1 MKRHL
6 LTLSLALLTT
16 PALAQSRPFR
26 MTLGGS
32 TAKTRDLFWFG
43 ASLDTKRLTPQRT
56 LSFYAESAF
65 SLGSGSGTSVDPNAP
80 PSAATIDG
88 FDGVGFSVR
97 QSRGYGWVGV
107 GLGSYLTTF
116 SGGGAGGGAGT
127 RKRTELGGK
136 VFAGVGGGLYFT
148 ELTLTLPSVTQAIQ
162 AGISVGFRL

>member
-1 MKRHL
+1 MKSHL
-6 LTLSLALLTT
+6 LALSLALLTT

-32 TAKTRDLFWFG
+32 TAPTRDLFWFG

-56 LSFYAESAF
+56 LSLYAESAF
-65 SLGSGSGTSVDPNAP
+65 SLGSGSGTSADPNAP
-80 PSAATIDG
+80 PSAETMDG
-88 FDGVGFSVR
+88 FGGVGFSVR

-116 SGGGAGGGAGT
+116 SGGGAGT

-148 ELTLTLPSVTQAIQ
+148 ELTLTLPSVTQPVQ